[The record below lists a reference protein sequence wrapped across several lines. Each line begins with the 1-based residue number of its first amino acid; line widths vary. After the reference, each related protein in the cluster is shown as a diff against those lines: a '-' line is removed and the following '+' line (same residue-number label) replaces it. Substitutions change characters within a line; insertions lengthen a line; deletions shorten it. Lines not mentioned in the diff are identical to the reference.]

1 MTNPDFYMASS
12 EGQLAAVHKC
22 FKIKRLHLKD
32 RDDLLL
38 IHIEPPL
45 SGIRYNISSEEI
57 DNIMIATRHRGET
70 LFPIAK
76 WPVSVYVLVP
86 LIDDPEKV
94 DELKENEYK
103 LIAWAEIYRTELAAI
118 SYEQH

>member
-1 MTNPDFYMASS
+1 MINPDFYMASS
-12 EGQLAAVHKC
+12 EGHLAAVHKC

-45 SGIRYNISSEEI
+45 LGIRYNLPHEEI
-57 DNIMIATRHRGET
+57 DNLMIASRHRGET

-86 LIDDPEKV
+86 LIDDLEEMN
-94 DELKENEYK
+94 ELKENEYK
-103 LIAWAEIYRTELAAI
+103 LIAWAEIYQTELAAL